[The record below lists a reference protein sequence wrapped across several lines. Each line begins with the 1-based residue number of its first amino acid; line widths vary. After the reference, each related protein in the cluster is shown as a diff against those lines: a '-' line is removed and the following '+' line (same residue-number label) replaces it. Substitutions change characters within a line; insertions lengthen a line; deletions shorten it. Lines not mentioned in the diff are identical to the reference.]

1 MAHPSPRR
9 AHVDSH
15 LCKSSSKVTA
25 GHTQFC
31 RGLSLQLSPVIL
43 LRCCPGRS
51 LLSPLT
57 HLWRTLML
65 KNPNRLPTISISRAR
80 PCSSLPVCLCH
91 SPPGPDCRAK
101 SCPAHMPS
109 SRFPSP
115 SKHRNWSLA
124 RTPIFLRMYLS
135 FGNSSLPACIII
147 TCFISYVVLEVPW
160 WHSRLKIL
168 CCR

>member
-65 KNPNRLPTISISRAR
+65 KNPNRLPTISISGHVHAVPYLCASATPRRVLTAGLNHAQLTR
-80 PCSSLPVCLCH
+80 LQAVSHLLPNTGTGLLREHPYSCVCIFLLATHHFLPV
-91 SPPGPDCRAK
+91 S
-101 SCPAHMPS
+101 
-109 SRFPSP
+109 
-115 SKHRNWSLA
+115 
-124 RTPIFLRMYLS
+124 
-135 FGNSSLPACIII
+135 
-147 TCFISYVVLEVPW
+147 
-160 WHSRLKIL
+160 
-168 CCR
+168 